1 MSAGLA
7 ERIVVHDR
15 SEGPVLQ
22 CGVMGERP
30 QKNDPFY
37 FSLSAPQ
44 VVLSFLSVVFSS
56 RLLAVSASGFILAPA
71 LMMCFSLEVVVCNH
85 RKFYRKETVPLTKC
99 V

>member
-37 FSLSAPQ
+37 FSLSAP
-44 VVLSFLSVVFSS
+44 
-56 RLLAVSASGFILAPA
+56 
-71 LMMCFSLEVVVCNH
+71 
-85 RKFYRKETVPLTKC
+85 
-99 V
+99 